1 MTKAEILLKID
12 TLLEQRA
19 EKIFRLS
26 LRSKKRSELLN
37 VLEEIKH
44 LFSLDNE
51 FDSCIFEV
59 FMNLTAEI
67 A

>member
-1 MTKAEILLKID
+1 MIKAEILLKID

-19 EKIFRLS
+19 EKYSGSS

-44 LFSLDNE
+44 LFSLNNE
-51 FDSCIFEV
+51 FDS
-59 FMNLTAEI
+59 
-67 A
+67 